1 MAFDQGDAKFTGNAF
16 VLAIEEVGTQI
27 QRPTFAQPVTITI
40 HYSDQ
45 GPNGLLAEES
55 YQLMQD
61 VAGRWQALPLEKQ
74 VNVNRNVNRA
84 ARNPAENTFAI
95 AMHAPGRYA
104 LFGKAHAAY
113 LPWITQ

>member
-1 MAFDQGDAKFTGNAF
+1 M
-16 VLAIEEVGTQI
+16 L
-27 QRPTFAQPVTITI
+27 
-40 HYSDQ
+40 
-45 GPNGLLAEES
+45 
-55 YQLMQD
+55 D
-61 VAGRWQALPLEKQ
+61 VAARWQALSLEEQ
-74 VNVNRNVNRA
+74 VNVNRA